1 VRYNQVMDKPE
12 FDIAEGWAAVEIEYP
27 SGGRQWYVLRQEEV
41 DGFINVHTSMGYS
54 LSDVDDT
61 TQYCAAEAY
70 SAWLYI
76 NDETVRK
83 AEDDRRRTR
92 RIFGGRQPYAAPI
105 PDDVVTLED
114 IVAELKRREV
124 ALGLREA

>member
-1 VRYNQVMDKPE
+1 MGWIDDDAQFARAV
-12 FDIAEGWAAVEIEYP
+12 GWAAVEVEFE
-27 SGGRQWYVLRQEEV
+27 SGGRQWYVMRNEEV
-41 DGFINVHTSMGYS
+41 DNFIKVETSMGHS

-70 SAWLYI
+70 TAYLYMH
-76 NDETVRK
+76 DEVVRE
-83 AEDDRRRTR
+83 AVDARHRTN

-114 IVAELKRREV
+114 IVAELKQREV
-124 ALGLREA
+124 ALGLRQP

>member
-1 VRYNQVMDKPE
+1 MDAQ
-12 FDIAEGWAAVEIEYP
+12 FDRAVGWAAVEIEYP
-27 SGGRQWYVLRQEEV
+27 SGGRNWTVMRNDEV

-70 SAWLYI
+70 TAYLYI
-76 NDETVRK
+76 HDETVRE
-83 AEDDRRRTR
+83 AEDARHRTR

-114 IVAELKRREV
+114 IVAELKQREV
-124 ALGLREA
+124 ALGLREAE